1 MWKWENFLC
10 ILPSVL
16 GFATEFPY
24 DLLEE
29 WLYVSF
35 FFFLDGPSF
44 EYSDSCSGRKSENVS
59 QCFILNKPGQQRS
72 PDLE

>member
-29 WLYVSF
+29 WLYISYI
-35 FFFLDGPSF
+35 FLDDPSF
-44 EYSDSCSGRKSENVS
+44 EYSDSCSDCKSEYVFK
-59 QCFILNKPGQQRS
+59 CFILNKLGQQRS